1 MAKKLRKVAKDKKT
15 GVPKKYLSGL
25 KKEEERK
32 RRARLIKRVSALYKS
47 GKRIPKALLRAR
59 TRA

>member
-1 MAKKLRKVAKDKKT
+1 MAKKRRKVAKDKKT

-25 KKEEERK
+25 KKEEDRK

-47 GKRIPKALLRAR
+47 GKRIPRALLRAW
-59 TRA
+59 TKA

>member
-1 MAKKLRKVAKDKKT
+1 MVKKRRKVAKDKKT

-25 KKEEERK
+25 KKEDERK
-32 RRARLIKRVSALYKS
+32 KRARLIKRVSALYKS
-47 GKRIPKALLRAR
+47 GKRIRRALLRAR

>member
-1 MAKKLRKVAKDKKT
+1 MAKKRRKVAKDNKT

>member
-1 MAKKLRKVAKDKKT
+1 MAKKRRKVAKDKKT

-32 RRARLIKRVSALYKS
+32 KRARLIKKVSALYKA
-47 GKRIPKALLRAR
+47 GKRIPRALLKAR
-59 TRA
+59 TKA

>member
-1 MAKKLRKVAKDKKT
+1 MVKKRRKVAKDKKT

-25 KKEEERK
+25 KKEDERK
-32 RRARLIKRVSALYKS
+32 KRARLIKRVSALYKS
-47 GKRIPKALLRAR
+47 GKRIPRALLRAR

>member
-1 MAKKLRKVAKDKKT
+1 MVKKRRKVAKDKKT

-25 KKEEERK
+25 KKEEDRK

-47 GKRIPKALLRAR
+47 GKRIARALLRAR

>member
-1 MAKKLRKVAKDKKT
+1 MAKKRRKVAKDKKT

-25 KKEEERK
+25 KKEEDRK

-47 GKRIPKALLRAR
+47 GKRIPRALLRAR

>member
-1 MAKKLRKVAKDKKT
+1 MAKKRRKVAKDKKT

-25 KKEEERK
+25 KKEDERK

-47 GKRIPKALLRAR
+47 GKRIPRALLRAR

>member
-1 MAKKLRKVAKDKKT
+1 MSKKRRQVAKDKKT

-32 RRARLIKRVSALYKS
+32 RRARLIKQVSALYKS
-47 GKRIPKALLRAR
+47 GKRIPRALLRAR

>member
-1 MAKKLRKVAKDKKT
+1 MVKKRRKVAKDKKT
-15 GVPKKYLSGL
+15 VVPKKYLSGL
-25 KKEEERK
+25 KKEEDRK

-47 GKRIPKALLRAR
+47 GKRIPRALLRAR

>member
-1 MAKKLRKVAKDKKT
+1 MAKKRRKVAKDKKT

-25 KKEEERK
+25 KKEDERK
-32 RRARLIKRVSALYKS
+32 KRARLIKRVSALYKS
-47 GKRIPKALLRAR
+47 WKRIPRALLRAR

>member
-1 MAKKLRKVAKDKKT
+1 MAKKRRKVAKDKKT

-25 KKEEERK
+25 KKEDERK
-32 RRARLIKRVSALYKS
+32 KRARLIKRVSALYKS
-47 GKRIPKALLRAR
+47 GKRIPRALLRAR

>member
-1 MAKKLRKVAKDKKT
+1 MAKKRRKVAKDKKT

-32 RRARLIKRVSALYKS
+32 KRARLIKQVSALYKA
-47 GKRIPKALLRAR
+47 GKRIPRALLRAR
-59 TRA
+59 TKA

>member
-1 MAKKLRKVAKDKKT
+1 MVKKRRKVAKDKKT

-25 KKEEERK
+25 KKEEDRK

-47 GKRIPKALLRAR
+47 GKRIPRALLKAR